1 MERLSG
7 LLLGTR
13 PAAWD
18 VPDEALLAQAAAEQV
33 LSALPFPEHPAVAQA
48 RREQAARAL
57 ALHTQLR
64 ELDTLLDAP
73 ATLLKGS
80 AALFDLYAGH
90 EGERRLSD
98 IDLLL
103 TPPQAAALTARL
115 RRQGWQ
121 QLAGYDNYWHCPAAP
136 LLLPLDLHTEVIC
149 SERLGTRAR
158 FNAGVDVQR
167 LAEPLP
173 GFARLQVLSPAG
185 AGMVML
191 VHHLLH
197 HGLRGLKWWRDFH
210 LWWARY
216 PQARA
221 ALYAQ
226 APAAWQGAIAF
237 GLWWYA
243 RLTGVTLPAPLADAV
258 QRHQSP
264 LWPCLFSL
272 LWHGPRTAPARYL
285 AAYAFLPPAAW
296 ARYTRELLVPDVQAL
311 RAYYRS
317 DGGVV
322 TLTLRHWRDSIGIYR

>member
-7 LLLGTR
+7 LLFGTR

-18 VPDEALLAQAAAEQV
+18 IPDDTLIAQAAAEQV
-33 LSALPFPEHPAVAQA
+33 LSALPFPAHPAVAQA

-57 ALHTQLR
+57 ALQAQLR

-103 TPPQAAALTARL
+103 APEQVTALTARL
-115 RRQGWQ
+115 RQRGWQ
-121 QLAGYDNYWHCPAAP
+121 SLAGYDNFWHCPAQP

-149 SERLGTRAR
+149 SERLGARAW
-158 FNAGVDVQR
+158 FNAGVDVRYQ
-167 LAEPLP
+167 AEPLP
-173 GFARLQVLSPAG
+173 GFARLQVLAPAG

-197 HGLRGLKWWRDFH
+197 HGYRGLKWWHDFH

-216 PQARA
+216 PQARE
-221 ALYAQ
+221 ALYVQ

-243 RLTGVTLPAPLADAV
+243 RLADSALPAPLADAV
-258 QRHQSP
+258 RRHQSP
-264 LWPCLFSL
+264 LWPGLFSL
-272 LWHGPRTAPARYL
+272 LWHGPRAAPARYL
-285 AAYAFLPPAAW
+285 AAYAFLPTALW
-296 ARYTRELLVPDVQAL
+296 ARYTRELLMPDTQAL

-317 DGGVV
+317 DGGVC
-322 TLTLRHWRDSIGIYR
+322 TLMLRHWRDSIRSYR